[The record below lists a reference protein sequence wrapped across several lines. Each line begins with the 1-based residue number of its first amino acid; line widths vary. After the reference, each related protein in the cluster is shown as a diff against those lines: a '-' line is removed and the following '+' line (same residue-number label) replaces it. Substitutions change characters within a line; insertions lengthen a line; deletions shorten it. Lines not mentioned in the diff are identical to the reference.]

1 MKLDD
6 CIFCKIR
13 DRSIPAKRVHDDDLC
28 FAFEDIDPKAP
39 VHILICPKEH
49 VASLAEAEDRHEAV
63 LGRLS
68 VVAAK
73 LASKYGVESY
83 RTVVNT
89 GAGAGQSVFH
99 IHLHLLAGRTL
110 NWPPG

>member
-1 MKLDD
+1 MSED

-13 DRSIPAKRVHDDDLC
+13 DRAIPAKRVFEDDLC

-39 VHILICPKEH
+39 THILVCPKEH
-49 VASLAEAEDRHEAV
+49 LASLAEADASHEGM
-63 LGRLS
+63 LGRLCL
-68 VVAAK
+68 VAAK
-73 LASKYGVESY
+73 LAEKNGEESY

-89 GAGAGQSVFH
+89 GAGSGQSVFH
-99 IHLHLLAGRTL
+99 VHMHLLAGRTL